1 MKSRLFQPKLV
12 GFAVLALYMVLAVWV
27 HLHVSDASMTRTV
40 TIRLAHWQN
49 EVGPAAGLNAVIARY
64 EELNPHVRVKQMV
77 VPPTVYRQWLRTNF
91 VGDNAADIV
100 EYGAWLQGMSD
111 IPVRYFA
118 PITGE
123 LQEPNPY
130 NRGTA
135 LEGVPWLKTFTDEL
149 LEQRMNSPEPGQYYA
164 VTLARGSF
172 RLFSNRQLLREV
184 TGSDQAPTTLIEL
197 RAVAERVA
205 AYSRAR
211 HRPVALF
218 AGSKETAT
226 LLMGMYLMGT
236 TSRMVPELD
245 RDGLLSLYAPHVL
258 GGYLQGKWDFQRP
271 ALLAGLTLL
280 REFSEQ
286 MKPGFQQLSRDEAMR
301 EFLQGDALFIFAQ
314 TGTAM
319 TLYEQAPFRVD
330 ALRAPQPTKD
340 DPVVGPFILG
350 PFADGNDMTS
360 FGFYLNKRSP
370 LKAEAIDFMRFLASQ
385 EGNALF
391 SAKSGWP
398 PSIRGVPMSPE
409 IAAFVSPADG
419 YMLGISYFSGGG
431 NSRDLLAR
439 NLYRLTGP
447 QGSPAKLATALDE
460 QMPAAARADLAALT
474 RDAWLAALPQDARIA
489 AVGGLVRAQPEQ
501 PAHLL
506 AREQLEAAQ
515 NQSEA
520 RALMLV
526 RQLQLTAKAREP
538 AAGPLSSGGAR

>member
-1 MKSRLFQPKLV
+1 MKLPRIQPRIAGLAALV
-12 GFAVLALYMVLAVWV
+12 LWVALAAWV
-27 HLHVSDASMTRTV
+27 HLQIAGPPRARTV

-49 EVGPAAGLNAVIARY
+49 EVGPADGLDDVIARY

-77 VPPTVYRQWLRTNF
+77 IPPSIYRQWLRTNF
-91 VGDNAADIV
+91 VAENSADIV

-118 PITGE
+118 PITAQ

-130 NRGTA
+130 NRGTS
-135 LEGVPWLKTFTDEL
+135 LEGVPWLKTFSDEL
-149 LEQRMNSPEPGQYYA
+149 LEQRLNSPEPGQYYA

-184 TGSDQAPTTLIEL
+184 TGSDHVPTTLIEL
-197 RAVAERVA
+197 RAVAERLS
-205 AYSRAR
+205 AYGRAR
-211 HRPVALF
+211 QRPIALF
-218 AGSKETAT
+218 AGSKDTAT

-236 TSRMVPELD
+236 TSRLVPELD
-245 RDGLLSLYAPHVL
+245 RDGLLSLSAPHVL

-271 ALLAGLTLL
+271 ALLAGLTLVG
-280 REFSEQ
+280 EFSAQ

-301 EFLQGDALFIFAQ
+301 EFLHGDALFIFAQ
-314 TGTAM
+314 SGAAR
-319 TLYEQAPFRVD
+319 TLHEQASFDVD
-330 ALRAPQPTKD
+330 ALRAPQPTRD
-340 DPVVGPFILG
+340 DPVVGPYILG

-391 SAKSGWP
+391 SAQSGWP
-398 PSIRGVPMSPE
+398 PSIHGVPMSPE
-409 IAAFVSPADG
+409 VAAFVSPADG
-419 YMLGISYFSGGG
+419 YMLGISYFSAGG
-431 NSRDLLAR
+431 NSRDLLPR

-447 QGSPAKLATALDE
+447 QGSPAKLAAALDE
-460 QMPAAARADLAALT
+460 QMPEAAWADLAALT

-489 AVGGLVRAQPEQ
+489 ALGGLVHARPDQ
-501 PAHLL
+501 PAHGL

-520 RALMLV
+520 RALMFA
-526 RQLQLTAKAREP
+526 RQLQ
-538 AAGPLSSGGAR
+538 SSGTNGRERTGAEQKVR

>member
-1 MKSRLFQPKLV
+1 MKSRIFQPKLV
-12 GFAVLALYMVLAVWV
+12 VYAALAFYMVLTVWV
-27 HLHVSDASMTRTV
+27 HLRVVGSQMSRTV

-64 EELNPHVRVKQMV
+64 EELNPAVHVKQMV
-77 VPPTVYRQWLRTNF
+77 IPPSVYRQWLRTNF
-91 VGDNAADIV
+91 VGENAADIV

-118 PITGE
+118 PITAE

-184 TGSDQAPTTLIEL
+184 TGSDQVPTTLIEL
-197 RAVAERVA
+197 RAMAEQLS
-205 AYSRAR
+205 AYNRTRQS
-211 HRPVALF
+211 PLALF
-218 AGSKETAT
+218 AGSKDTAT
-226 LLMGMYLMGT
+226 LLMGMYLTGT
-236 TSRMVPELD
+236 TSCMVPKLD
-245 RDGLLSLYAPHVL
+245 RDGLLSLYAHHVL
-258 GGYLQGKWDFQRP
+258 GGYLQGKWNFQQP

-280 REFSEQ
+280 GEFSAQ

-301 EFLQGDALFIFAQ
+301 EFLHGDALFIFAQ

-319 TLYEQAPFRVD
+319 TLREQASFRVD

-340 DPVVGPFILG
+340 DPVVGSYILG

-370 LKAEAIDFMRFLASQ
+370 LKTEAIDFMRFLTSE

-398 PSIRGVPMSPE
+398 PSIRGVPMSRE
-409 IAAFVSPADG
+409 VAAFVSPADG
-419 YMLGISYFSGGG
+419 YMLGIGYFSAGG

-447 QGSPAKLATALDE
+447 QGSPAKLALALDE
-460 QMPAAARADLAALT
+460 QMPEAARADLAALA

-489 AVGGLVRAQPEQ
+489 ALGGLVRAQPEQ
-501 PAHLL
+501 SAHLL

-520 RALMLV
+520 RALMLG
-526 RQLQLTAKAREP
+526 RQMK
-538 AAGPLSSGGAR
+538 